1 MIKFLRFVPV
11 QLTFFLITGILI
23 GNYFEI
29 NTQEI
34 VVLNCAVILLLLFSY
49 FFANKNLKYF
59 NLFFKG
65 LVFLATVLIGVATI
79 TFQNNLTNNRHYS
92 NTLQFKTDSLS
103 QTVLKIRK
111 VLKPSVNYTKY
122 EAVVLEINNE
132 KVIGKI
138 LLNCKKDSLKNT
150 LKVDDELLVKT
161 EFREIPKLLN
171 PYGFNYK
178 KYLVNQQIYHQI
190 YVNSSSFLKLPTES
204 KTIYGIAATIRNSIN
219 ASLIKYGFKN
229 NELALINAL
238 LLGQRQT
245 VSDDLLDDYKDAG
258 AVHILAVSGLHIGV
272 ILLLLLFLFKSLH
285 QFKNGKII
293 ATSLIVSLLWF
304 YAVIAGLS
312 PSVVRAVAM
321 FTALSVGLHL
331 NKPSNIYNNLVISMF
346 FLLLF
351 HPFYL
356 FEIGFQLSYLAVF
369 SIVWIQP
376 KLENLWISDIWFF
389 KKAWQLFTVSIAA
402 QLGILPLSLFYF
414 HQFPGLFFV
423 ANMLIIPFLGFI
435 LISGIVIIILS
446 LFKILPQFLA
456 DFYTIIL
463 KGMNGIITWVST
475 MDYFIIRNITLSF
488 MMMISIYLC
497 LLFVLKWLEKRY
509 YYRLVL
515 TFIAVIFL
523 QFTLILEKYHR
534 QKSNEFIVFNNYKE
548 SIIGL
553 RKGDSIVFNSL
564 KLNSATKSYLV
575 GTGVNKIDLLE
586 LNHFLISFK
595 NHNILVVDSLGLYN
609 FKSIKPNIVVLQQSP
624 KINLERLINKV
635 KPEIII
641 ADATNYKSYINKW
654 ESTCIKNKTPFYNTM
669 QKGAYILKE

>member
-65 LVFLATVLIGVATI
+65 FVFLATVLIGVATI
-79 TFQNNLTNNRHYS
+79 SFQNNLNNNRHYS

-111 VLKPSVNYTKY
+111 VLKSNVNYAKY

-138 LLNCKKDSLKNT
+138 LLNCKKDSLNNT
-150 LKVDDELLVKT
+150 LKVDDELLVKS

-178 KYLVNQQIYHQI
+178 KYLVNQQIHHQI
-190 YVNSSSFLKLPTES
+190 YVSSSSFLKLPTES

-219 ASLIKYGFKN
+219 ASLIKNGFKN

-285 QFKNGKII
+285 QFKNGKLI

-376 KLENLWISDIWFF
+376 KLENLLISEIWFF

-575 GTGVNKIDLLE
+575 GTGVNKNDSLE

-595 NHNILVVDSLGLYN
+595 NLNILVVDSLGLYN

-654 ESTCIKNKTPFYNTM
+654 ETTCIKNKTPFYNTM